1 MEEIAAWRFGMAKKE
16 LICPECGQTGFGSAA
31 GLRGHRQFKHGVP
44 PSSPQLPLE
53 QQDRLITESVLEQR
67 IEQALGEFIEQVGS
81 EVAAIKQQLKQLAE
95 QPLEQPNSALANEVS
110 ELGQR
115 LDVMDRDYREDQ
127 GFAVVFGN
135 KVKPLE
141 ERVAGLSEVVESL
154 KEEEAGDI
162 NKVRAELG
170 KRVEREYVL
179 AAVATKLDGDFS
191 IKQLSN
197 LRAGLRKMMGE
208 RPKRSGEK

>member
-1 MEEIAAWRFGMAKKE
+1 
-16 LICPECGQTGFGSAA
+16 
-31 GLRGHRQFKHGVP
+31 
-44 PSSPQLPLE
+44 
-53 QQDRLITESVLEQR
+53 VLEQR